1 MATSPTGTEDRR
13 GRARSARAGVA
24 VLFFSNGV
32 LFSNVVPRYP
42 EIKAELGLSNTAL
55 GSAIAALPLGS
66 LLVGLFAAALIA
78 RYRSATVAT
87 GSLVL
92 LAGAVPLVALAPS
105 WVVLA
110 LVMFVAGGLD
120 AVMDVAQNSHGLR
133 VQRLYA
139 RSVLN
144 SFHGI
149 WSIGAVTGGL
159 MGSAAAGLSIPLA
172 THLAATGILFGV
184 GALATHRLLLTG
196 PDDEERVA
204 EAERATVGDSH
215 ASSPGPAPRGL
226 RLSRTPLL
234 KVVLLLGVLAALGG
248 VVEDA
253 GASWGAIYLREE
265 LGAAAATAGMAFV
278 ALQSAMTT
286 GRLLGDRVVDRFS
299 QRSVVRV
306 GGAMAA
312 LGMGFA
318 LTFPSVPATIL
329 GYAVA
334 GLGVATLV
342 PAAMHAADE
351 LQGLGDAVGLTIVSW
366 LLRVGF
372 LLSPPAVGLVADATS
387 LRVALLSV
395 VLAGVVVLMLGRI
408 LPGRRAGAA
417 QRPA

>member
-1 MATSPTGTEDRR
+1 MGGGAY
-13 GRARSARAGVA
+13 GRARAARLGVA
-24 VLFFSNGV
+24 TLFFSNGV

-42 EIKAELGLSNTAL
+42 EIKAELGLSNAAL
-55 GSAIAALPLGS
+55 GAAIAAFPLGS

-78 RYRSATVAT
+78 RYRSATVGTAT
-87 GSLVL
+87 LVL
-92 LAGAVPLVALAPS
+92 LAGTVPLVALAPS
-105 WVVLA
+105 WGVLA
-110 LVMFVAGGLD
+110 FVLFVAGGLD

-133 VQRLYA
+133 VQRLYS

-149 WSIGAVTGGL
+149 WSVGAVTGGL
-159 MGSAAAGLSIPLA
+159 MGSAAAGLSLPLV
-172 THLAATGILFGV
+172 THLVGTGILFGV
-184 GALATHRLLLTG
+184 VALATHRLLLTG

-204 EAERATVGDSH
+204 EAERVAVGDAH
-215 ASSPGPAPRGL
+215 ASSPGPVPRGL
-226 RLSRTPLL
+226 RLARTPIL
-234 KVVLLLGVLAALGG
+234 KIVLLLGVLAALGG

-265 LGAAAATAGMAFV
+265 LGAAAATAGLAFV

-286 GRLLGDRVVDRFS
+286 GRLLGDRVVDRFG
-299 QRSVVRV
+299 QRAVVRV

-318 LTFPSVPATIL
+318 LAFPSVPVTIL
-329 GYAVA
+329 GYGVA

-372 LLSPPAVGLVADATS
+372 LLSPPAVGLVADASS

-395 VLAGVVVLMLGRI
+395 VLAGVAVLALGRV
-408 LPGRRAGAA
+408 LPGRTRETN
-417 QRPA
+417 R